1 MHIDMPEGARAIIKR
16 LNESGYEAYIVG
28 GCVRDALLHKTPGDW
43 DICTS
48 ARPADMVKVFSDR
61 RIIPTGIEHGT
72 LTILEEDGSYE
83 VTAFRID
90 GQYSDH
96 RRPDRV
102 EFTSELSLDLSRR
115 DFTINAMAYHPDKGL
130 IDLFGG
136 MDDLR
141 SRVVRTVGTASH
153 RFDEDGLR
161 VLRMV
166 RFATVLDFEYEPA
179 TYAAAKERAPLL
191 KYISRE
197 RIRTELDKIL
207 VAQHVARGL
216 WDMVDLQMFTY
227 FMPLLCHEM
236 GYEQI
241 GKYHFLD
248 VFEHSILSCGLIRAD
263 KTLRLAMLLHDVGK
277 PFTRI
282 TAPDGSD
289 AFPDHARVG
298 AELADRIL
306 HEMTYD
312 NHTRERVVTLI
323 AHHCDGLTTDET
335 VLRRALSQIGQEA
348 LLQLIEVKVADL
360 QAHNLHG
367 QRPKML
373 QMFHDVRESVL
384 RISKRGDA
392 TTIKD
397 LAIGGK
403 DVMALGFQGRAV
415 GQALHTALEDVL
427 MYPDHNRRDYLLK
440 LLAENPP
447 KDAQTPAKR

>member
-1 MHIDMPEGARAIIKR
+1 MQITMPEGARAIIKH
-16 LNESGYEAYIVG
+16 LNDAGYEAYIVG
-28 GCVRDALLHKTPGDW
+28 GCVRDALLHKAPGDW

-48 ARPADMVKVFSDR
+48 ARPADMVKVFSNK

-72 LTILEEDGSYE
+72 LTILEEDGAYE

-90 GQYSDH
+90 GEYTDH

-102 EFTSELSLDLSRR
+102 EFTSDLRLDLSRR

-141 SRVVRTVGTASH
+141 SRIVRTVGNPRH

-207 VAQHVARGL
+207 VAPHVARGL
-216 WDMVDLQMFTY
+216 WDMVDLQMFSY

-236 GYEQI
+236 GYEQK

-277 PFTRI
+277 PFTRV
-282 TAPDGSD
+282 TQEDGSD

-298 AELADRIL
+298 ADLADGIL
-306 HEMTYD
+306 RKMTYD

-323 AHHCDGLTTDET
+323 AHHCDGLTTDPT
-335 VLRRALSQIGQEA
+335 VLRHALSQMGQEA
-348 LLQLIEVKVADL
+348 LLQLIEVKVADM
-360 QAHNLHG
+360 QAHDLRG
-367 QRPKML
+367 RRYEML
-373 QMFHDVRESVL
+373 QFFSDVRKQVL
-384 RISKRGDA
+384 DICARGDA

-397 LAIGGK
+397 LAIDGR
-403 DVMALGFQGRAV
+403 DVMALGFRGKAV
-415 GQALHTALEDVL
+415 GGALHAALEDVL
-427 MYPDHNRRDYLLK
+427 AHPDHNDRDYLLA
-440 LLAENPP
+440 LVQAHRP
-447 KDAQTPAKR
+447 KEL